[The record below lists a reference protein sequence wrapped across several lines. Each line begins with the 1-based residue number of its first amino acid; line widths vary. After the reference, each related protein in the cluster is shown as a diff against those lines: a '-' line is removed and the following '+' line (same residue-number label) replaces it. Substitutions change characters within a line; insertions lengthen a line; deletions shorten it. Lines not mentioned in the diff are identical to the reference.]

1 MYVINLDNK
10 KSKGTNWVSSFIDR
24 HAAVYFDSFGTEYTP
39 QKVINKIKDTWK
51 TLLDYTN
58 LLSPND
64 YKTIKRITNT

>member
-24 HAAVYFDSFGTEYTP
+24 NAAVYFDSFGTEYTP

>member
-24 HAAVYFDSFGTEYTP
+24 NAAVYFNSFGTEYTP